1 MQSTP
6 HTTTGTERR
15 PAHQLSGEGLRFR
28 LREEIDQLRQEL
40 KSASGQRSAK
50 TLTKAG
56 RLRVTLV
63 VMDADA
69 SMNPE
74 SSQGGETLEVLEG
87 RLQVQTQGQGH
98 ELASGE
104 VLILDDNLREPIR
117 AMDQSAFLITVA
129 WPEGAGAWSQEAA
142 SGRL

>member
-15 PAHQLSGEGLRFR
+15 PAHKRSGAGLRFR
-28 LREEIDQLRQEL
+28 PRAEIDQLRQEL
-40 KSASGQRSAK
+40 KSASGERSAK

-63 VMDADA
+63 VMEANA

-74 SSQGGETLEVLEG
+74 STQGGATLQVLEG
-87 RLQVQTQGQGH
+87 RLQVQTQGQGQDVG
-98 ELASGE
+98 SGE
-104 VLILDDNLREPIR
+104 LVILDDNLREPIR

>member
-74 SSQGGETLEVLEG
+74 SSQGGATLEVLEG

-104 VLILDDNLREPIR
+104 LLILDDNLREPIR

-129 WPEGAGAWSQEAA
+129 WPEGAGAWQEEAKQ
-142 SGRL
+142 GHL

>member
-1 MQSTP
+1 MQSST

-28 LREEIDQLRQEL
+28 LRDEIDQLRQDL
-40 KSASGQRSAK
+40 RSSSGQRSAK

-63 VMDADA
+63 VMDANI

-74 SSQGGETLEVLEG
+74 ASDGGATLQVLEG
-87 RLQVQTQGQGH
+87 RLQVHTQGQGQDVG
-98 ELASGE
+98 SGE
-104 VLILDDNLREPIR
+104 LMVLDDNLREPIR
-117 AMDQSAFLITVA
+117 AVEQSAFLITVA

-142 SGRL
+142 QGRL